1 MIMEKEKAYE
11 WTEKYLLSLA
21 TVMLHNTQSPDH
33 SGMQNKHLFLL
44 MSVWIALEALQI
56 GAGLGEAHFQVC
68 GQLQAS
74 QVTYLADVGGLSHC
88 LRSPRDIASDLSL
101 SHVTSHSVAG

>member
-74 QVTYLADVGGLSHC
+74 QVTLLMLVVSLTDWGL
-88 LRSPRDIASDLSL
+88 PG
-101 SHVTSHSVAG
+101 TSHLTCLCPM